1 MSVITRLINK
11 NVGVG
16 ACRRPA
22 KKEVKYMKKKISLM
36 LVTVLMLLSI
46 MPTALAAGKVPVLLY
61 HNIMDGFKNEDK
73 LLHISPENFKIH
85 MQAIL
90 DAGYNPITY
99 EQFTDASV
107 NGSELPRNPIII
119 TFDDGYQ
126 SNYEYAYPVLKE
138 LGINATIFVITSR
151 MGDYTVTYPHF
162 TWETAI
168 EMENSGIIDIQ
179 SHSHT
184 HPDFSTID
192 EDQTIYEARMAKY
205 LIETNMNK
213 ECTNFAYPYGQV
225 NGLSN
230 SVMRRVG
237 YDIVNLVGDKGSN
250 NPQDGL
256 VNLKRLTVPGD
267 YTAEE
272 LLQYIA
278 RNK

>member
-1 MSVITRLINK
+1 
-11 NVGVG
+11 
-16 ACRRPA
+16 
-22 KKEVKYMKKKISLM
+22 MKKKICIL
-36 LVTVLMLLSI
+36 LVTLVLSLSI
-46 MPTALAAGKVPVLLY
+46 MPTAFAAEKVPILLY
-61 HNIMDGFKNEDK
+61 HNIMDGFRNEDK
-73 LLHISPENFKIH
+73 LLHISPENFKNH

-99 EQFTDASV
+99 AEFTDASK
-107 NGSELPRNPIII
+107 NGTALPANPIII

-126 SNYEYAYPVLKE
+126 SNYDYAYPVLKE
-138 LGINATIFVITSR
+138 MGIKATIFVITSR
-151 MGDYTVTYPHF
+151 MGDHTVTYPHF
-162 TWETAI
+162 TWEAAI

-184 HPDFSTID
+184 HPDFSTVN

-230 SVMRRVG
+230 SVMKKVG
-237 YDIVNLVGDKGSN
+237 YDIVNLVGDKGAN

-267 YTAEE
+267 MTGEE

>member
-1 MSVITRLINK
+1 MKRKIALI
-11 NVGVG
+11 
-16 ACRRPA
+16 
-22 KKEVKYMKKKISLM
+22 
-36 LVTVLMLLSI
+36 LVTVLILLSF
-46 MPTALAAGKVPVLLY
+46 MPTVFAAENVPVLLY
-61 HNIMDGFKNEDK
+61 HNIMDGFRDEDK

-90 DAGYNPITY
+90 DAGYTPITY
-99 EQFTDASV
+99 AEFTDASK
-107 NGSELPRNPIII
+107 NGTKLPEKPILI

-138 LGINATIFVITSR
+138 LGIKATIFVITSR

-162 TWETAI
+162 TWEAAI
-168 EMENSGIIDIQ
+168 EMENSGFVDIQ

-184 HPDFSTID
+184 HPDFSTIT

-225 NGLSN
+225 NSISN
-230 SVMRRVG
+230 DVILKVG
-237 YDIVNLVGDKGSN
+237 YEIINIVGDKGSN
-250 NPQDGL
+250 APSDGL

-267 YTAEE
+267 MTGDD
-272 LLQYIA
+272 LLYYIEK
-278 RNK
+278 NK

>member
-1 MSVITRLINK
+1 
-11 NVGVG
+11 
-16 ACRRPA
+16 
-22 KKEVKYMKKKISLM
+22 M
-36 LVTVLMLLSI
+36 LVTVLLSLSF
-46 MPTALAAGKVPVLLY
+46 MPTVLAAEKVPVLLY
-61 HNIMDGFKNEDK
+61 HNIMEGFKNEDK
-73 LLHISPENFKIH
+73 LLHISPKNFKIH

-90 DAGYNPITY
+90 GAGYTPITY
-99 EQFTDASV
+99 AEFSEASK
-107 NGSELPRNPIII
+107 NGTQLPQNPIII

-138 LGINATIFVITSR
+138 MGIKATIFVITSR
-151 MGDYTVTYPHF
+151 MGDYTVAYPHF

-184 HPDFSTID
+184 HPDFSTIE

-225 NGLSN
+225 NGISN
-230 SVMRRVG
+230 GVMLRTG
-237 YDIVNLVGDKGSN
+237 YNIVNLVGDKGAN
-250 NPQDGL
+250 NPSDGL
-256 VNLKRLTVPGD
+256 VNLKRLTVAGD
-267 YTAEE
+267 MTGEE

-278 RNK
+278 KNK